1 MTPPSPM
8 RQTVDTLISGALL
21 VTLDAERRVIEDG
34 AIALLG
40 DRIVALGKRQSVA
53 AQVQARQTVDGRG
66 FVITPGLINTHVHVT
81 GDPLIRGFIPEDLD
95 FAEGVF
101 GWSVRLHQAQTPGD
115 QRLAAQLAAVE
126 MLRSGTTCF
135 LEAGTILDLDAV
147 ADSLRQTGIR
157 GLVSEWVMDR
167 AFDPSDD
174 QTALTDRALAA
185 LEGEI
190 ARHPLRD
197 DALIAAWP
205 SLVGH
210 QTNTDTAWRFA
221 KQLADQ
227 HGLGVSAHM
236 SPSPLDAEGF
246 LAASGRRPIEHL
258 AALGV
263 LGPNVSLT
271 HAVHLDAQEVALLAA
286 SGTHVAHCP
295 MAALKGGYGVTAVGL
310 FPEMAASGVNLTLG
324 TDAGASGDLMRC
336 MTLAAGLFRDA
347 RQDSRLFPP
356 AAILEMATI
365 NAARALQMDDRIGSL
380 EVGKKADLVMH
391 DTNRPEWRPLLNVV
405 AQLVWS
411 ADGRGV
417 HSVWVDGRRV
427 VEAYRVTTLDE
438 ERLYAQA
445 QTAARA
451 LIARTGL
458 PDRQAWP
465 VL

>member
-1 MTPPSPM
+1 MTEPPP
-8 RQTVDTLISGALL
+8 RQAVDTLISGALI
-21 VTLDAERRVIEDG
+21 VTMDAERRVIGDG
-34 AIALLG
+34 AVAILG
-40 DRIVALGKRQSVA
+40 DRIVAIGKSETVA
-53 AQVQARQTVDGRG
+53 SQVEARETVDGRG
-66 FVITPGLINTHVHVT
+66 FVVTPGLINTHVHVT

-95 FAEGVF
+95 FMEVVF
-101 GWSVRLHQAQTPGD
+101 GWATRLHQAQTPDD

-135 LEAGTILDLDAV
+135 LEAGTILALDEV

-167 AFDPSDD
+167 AFDPADD
-174 QTALTDRALAA
+174 QTALTDKALRT
-185 LEGEI
+185 LEDEI
-190 ARHPLRD
+190 VRHPLRD
-197 DALIAAWP
+197 DTLIAAWP

-210 QTNTDTAWRFA
+210 QTNTDTTWRFA

-236 SPSPLDAEGF
+236 SPSALDAEWF
-246 LAASGRRPIEHL
+246 LANTGRRPVEHL
-258 AALGV
+258 AELGV
-263 LGPNVSLT
+263 LGPNVNLT
-271 HAVHLDAQEVALLAA
+271 HAAHLDAREVAVLAA
-286 SGTHVAHCP
+286 SAANVAHCP
-295 MAALKGGYGVTAVGL
+295 AAALKGGYGVTAIGL

-324 TDAGASGDLMRC
+324 TDAGVSGDLMRC
-336 MTLAAGLFRDA
+336 MSLAAGLFRDA
-347 RQDSRLFPP
+347 RQDNRLFPP
-356 AAILEMATI
+356 TKILEMATV
-365 NAARALQMDDRIGSL
+365 NAARTLQMSDRIGSL

-391 DTNRPEWRPLLNVV
+391 DTDRPEWRPLLNVI

-438 ERLYAQA
+438 HRLYAEGQV
-445 QTAARA
+445 AAGA

-458 PDRQAWP
+458 PDRQVWP

>member
-1 MTPPSPM
+1 MTESPPP
-8 RQTVDTLISGALL
+8 RQAVDTLISGALL
-21 VTLDAERRVIEDG
+21 VTMDSERRVIGDG
-34 AIALLG
+34 AVAIRG
-40 DRIVALGKRQSVA
+40 DRIVAVGKREAVA
-53 AQVQARQTVDGRG
+53 LQVDARQTVDGRG
-66 FVITPGLINTHVHVT
+66 FVVTPGLINTHVHVT

-95 FAEGVF
+95 FMEVVF
-101 GWSVRLHQAQTPGD
+101 GWATRLHQAQTPDD

-135 LEAGTILDLDAV
+135 LEAGTILALDEV

-157 GLVSEWVMDR
+157 GLISEWVMDR
-167 AFDPSDD
+167 AFDPADD
-174 QTALTDRALAA
+174 QTALTDRALRT
-185 LEGEI
+185 LEDEI
-190 ARHPLRD
+190 VRHPLRD
-197 DALIAAWP
+197 DTLIAAWP

-236 SPSPLDAEGF
+236 SPSALDAAWF
-246 LAASGRRPIEHL
+246 LANTGRRPIEHL
-258 AALGV
+258 AELGV
-263 LGPNVSLT
+263 LGSNVSLT
-271 HAVHLDAQEVALLAA
+271 HAAHLEAREVALLGSSRAN
-286 SGTHVAHCP
+286 VAHCP
-295 MAALKGGYGVTAVGL
+295 AAALKGGYGVTAIGL
-310 FPEMAASGVNLTLG
+310 FPEMAAGGVNLTLG
-324 TDAGASGDLMRC
+324 TDAAVSGDLMRC

-347 RQDSRLFPP
+347 RQDNRLFPP
-356 AAILEMATI
+356 ASILEMATV
-365 NAARALQMDDRIGSL
+365 NAARTLQMSDRIGSL
-380 EVGKKADLVMH
+380 EVGKKADLVLH
-391 DTNRPEWRPLLNVV
+391 DTDRPEWRPLLNVI

-438 ERLYAQA
+438 HRLYAEA
-445 QTAARA
+445 QVAARA

-458 PDRQAWP
+458 PDRQVWP